1 MINLL
6 PSDLK
11 QQYVYSRKNSILRWI
26 IVATIVIGS
35 LSSALVI
42 AGDLYVSNL
51 AKTAESDLI
60 AKQAEISRYRK
71 DEQKAKELNANIES
85 IADASSKTT
94 KFSDVILSIRG
105 LLPAGSYVE
114 TINLDGKAESPL
126 QLGIIA
132 KDKTVALN
140 VHDAFAGSEQFSNVD
155 IMRFSKDSNSKDGKG
170 YVVDINL
177 GYSTP
182 AAAYGPPGDPVEPV
196 IKQPAAGVKK

>member
-11 QQYVYSRKNSILRWI
+11 QQYAYSRKNSILRWI
-26 IVATIVIGS
+26 IVVTIVIGS

-132 KDKTVALN
+132 KNKTVALN
-140 VHDAFAGSEQFSNVD
+140 VHDAFADSEQFSNVD
-155 IMRFSKDSNSKDGKG
+155 IMRFSKDSNSKDSKG
-170 YVVDINL
+170 YVVEINL
-177 GYSTP
+177 GYTTP
-182 AAAYGPPGDPVEPV
+182 AAAYGPPGDPVKPV
-196 IKQPAAGVKK
+196 VKPATGVKK

>member
-11 QQYVYSRKNSILRWI
+11 QQYAYSRKNSILRWI
-26 IVATIVIGS
+26 IVVTIVIGS

-132 KDKTVALN
+132 KNKTVALN
-140 VHDAFAGSEQFSNVD
+140 VHDAFADSEQFSNVD
-155 IMRFSKDSNSKDGKG
+155 IMRFSKDSNSKDSKG
-170 YVVDINL
+170 YVVEINL
-177 GYSTP
+177 GYTSP
-182 AAAYGPPGDPVEPV
+182 AAAYGPPGDPVKSV
-196 IKQPAAGVKK
+196 VKPATGVKK

>member
-11 QQYVYSRKNSILRWI
+11 QQYAYSRKNSILRWI
-26 IVATIVIGS
+26 IVVTIVIGS

-126 QLGIIA
+126 QLGLIA
-132 KDKTVALN
+132 KNKTVALN
-140 VHDAFAGSEQFSNVD
+140 VHDAFADSEQFSNVD
-155 IMRFSKDSNSKDGKG
+155 IMRFSKDSNSKDSKG
-170 YVVDINL
+170 YVVEINL
-177 GYSTP
+177 GYTTP
-182 AAAYGPPGDPVEPV
+182 AAAYGPPGDPVKPV
-196 IKQPAAGVKK
+196 VKPATGVKK